1 MADEIMLNNYSDDS
15 QIKNYMRY
23 VLAPKVFHDIPL
35 TVLNTGLY
43 SLTTEYISQIT
54 EQLSFTSSFYFNE
67 SFITKAVLP
76 DSIYAEAAIFNIGYS
91 FATPASTNFLLELK
105 IEDIYKNALYNADTG
120 LYEFILDKNT
130 KFNLPEGFTYSL
142 DYDILIQYKDEE
154 SSRTSAAIP
163 AWNIQY
169 TNMDEPNVCA
179 TNKNVYITYRVTD
192 VWLCLLIQANEY
204 ERQTY
209 TVTNTMT
216 NGVPNED
223 KVIMCQDHI
232 AGFDVVYIDGKGNRK
247 PLPRNHILPIHD
259 KVPDADPYVHYIMD
273 NPRTIRFMWQLN
285 GVRYFIPEPNSSFE
299 ITIYTCH
306 GKSANAPSYQAQD
319 ERQPSVISASNKY
332 TNNANVTKAAFV
344 ISGCVGGTD
353 IGSVEPVR
361 RETIEAYNTANVL
374 STDHDIDEW
383 FKTFYFKNVLYPYF
397 FKRRDDPWCRTWSG
411 YLALTRNDNYIYK
424 TNTLHANISYEE
436 LYNNANNTV
445 TNNEIIIPPGW
456 IWVYT
461 DDTRYER
468 DMYTVV
474 PYTKADGKT
483 IESVNTLATIKSD
496 FIFANPFG
504 IRIQIE
510 PFAIGYFNPWINQFV
525 TGTKLVRNVTIDP
538 DDVRNDPSSVYHAS
552 HIISNI
558 VRTYK
563 DDHYLLSTH
572 ILPTIPDN
580 SAVGKS
586 ITFAKNLRINAI
598 PPQFTPDMWKYF
610 ANVQDPY
617 GESIPIT
624 ILTEDI
630 SRIEFDPEKT
640 YFCVQKKVQGPSTN
654 TLDNTST
661 TDHRLLPDDWALEKI
676 WIEDNTGSGSKIV
689 DLPITTNGSS
699 QLFGSNAIWGENGK
713 AEGVEATTDVNI
725 SIVPSLTTD
734 SLISFERVESQN
746 YYEMRLK
753 ESAVRGAITKI
764 VVSEATPTDLHK
776 YGENYLVKIGR
787 SYQSTAFINV
797 YYDTEGPGGTAIKN
811 QISYG
816 ITNAANI
823 YMPYACTAV
832 AGGYEFDMNNVG
844 PTGIILYADMKPSP
858 STGSYAYYRVKFSD
872 LDAKTPMFYIYSTQL
887 KMNENEM
894 RVIAH
899 TMING
904 SETGRIE
911 MQPVKRESDGSYL
924 YEASMYPLNELIDID
939 NRINIASIINGGGS
953 WRPASE
959 FSDVSLDATN
969 PQIKITVLMK
979 SAFKD
984 RPSEIVVGD
993 DFTGYRIVDEYM
1005 LDNLDLIQELK
1016 EMRSVVEFG
1025 DTTAPTA
1032 DQMKLY
1038 QDMMALSKENP
1049 KEPFNIYYMTE
1060 YAFDRKTGIKE
1071 FDPAE
1076 FQTFIGAASVNAE
1089 KLRALFERY
1098 DACMNDGVKYKFPRP
1113 EWFASI
1119 LTMLDNIAA
1128 ATKDFSDDEWTDIYM
1143 ILNSYPTNVNI
1154 TFGESTVNVH
1164 GGITIHLV
1172 PFVEYSLMEDDK
1184 FVDFV
1189 SSFTQV
1195 HKAIEP
1201 VIFKRLDGNHYLD
1214 CKLIG
1219 TYGKSRTYVCDTD
1232 REHFWPDLNL
1242 QMEFD
1247 VKLFNKSLATNT
1259 IDELRLMVKS
1269 YFNRITTV
1277 HSPNRDTNMDNNI
1290 YVSHLI
1296 QQMEAHDN
1304 VAWMKFKGWYTNQ
1317 KGKTNSNYKDANTQ
1331 AIELKWNQLED
1342 MDKYILLPDDPDNPL
1357 NYKYSRLENYTPEM
1371 FILEDNN
1378 IKINIV

>member
-15 QIKNYMRY
+15 QIKDYMRY

-35 TVLNTGLY
+35 TVLNTGMY

-91 FATPASTNFLLELK
+91 FATPASTNFLLELR
-105 IEDIYKNALYNADTG
+105 IQDIYDNSVYNADTG

-142 DYDILIQYKDEE
+142 DYDILIQYKDQE
-154 SSRTSAAIP
+154 SSKSTASIP
-163 AWNIQY
+163 AWNVQY
-169 TNMDEPNVCA
+169 TNRDEPNVCA
-179 TNKNVYITYRVTD
+179 TNKDIYITYRVTD

-204 ERQTY
+204 ERHVY
-209 TVTNTMT
+209 TVANTMT

-223 KVIMCQDHI
+223 KVISLQDHI
-232 AGFDVVYIDGKGNRK
+232 AGFDVVYIDGKGNRQ

-259 KVPDADPYVHYIMD
+259 KVPDGNPYVHYIMD

-306 GKSANAPSYQAQD
+306 GKSANAPSYKPQD
-319 ERQPSVISASNKY
+319 DKQPSVIAASNKY
-332 TNNANVTKAAFV
+332 SNNANVTKAAFV
-344 ISGCVGGTD
+344 ISGCLGGTD
-353 IGSVEPVR
+353 IGSVETVR

-383 FKTFYFKNVLYPYF
+383 FKTFYFKNILYPYF

-436 LYNNANNTV
+436 LYNNSNNTV
-445 TNNEIIIPPGW
+445 SSNEIIIPPGW
-456 IWVYT
+456 IWIYT
-461 DDTRYER
+461 DDQRYER
-468 DMYTVV
+468 NLYTVV

-483 IESVNTLATIKSD
+483 IEYVGTEASINAD

-504 IRIQIE
+504 IRIQKE
-510 PFAIGYFNPWINQFV
+510 PFAIGFFNPWINQYV
-525 TGTKLVRNVTIDP
+525 TGTKLVKNIAVDP
-538 DDVRNDPSSVYHAS
+538 DDVKNDPSAVYHAS

-572 ILPTIPDN
+572 ILPTIYEDN
-580 SAVGKS
+580 SNNSG
-586 ITFAKNLRINAI
+586 ITFARNLQINAI
-598 PPQFTPDMWKYF
+598 PPQFTPEMWHYF
-610 ANVQDPY
+610 AKVKDEY
-617 GESIPIT
+617 AESIPLT
-624 ILTEDI
+624 ILTEETE
-630 SRIEFDPEKT
+630 RIAFDPERT
-640 YFCVQKKVQGPSTN
+640 YFCVRKKYQGPG
-654 TLDNTST
+654 
-661 TDHRLLPDDWALEKI
+661 TDVTETDYRIKEDDWILEDL
-676 WIEDNTGSGSKIV
+676 WIEDNTGSDAKTINI
-689 DLPITTNGSS
+689 PITATGIKRY
-699 QLFGSNAIWGENGK
+699 GSNDVWGENGK
-713 AEGVEATTDVNI
+713 AQGVETSEDTNI
-725 SIVPSLTTD
+725 TIAPALTAD
-734 SLISFERVESQN
+734 SLITFERIESQN
-746 YYEMRLK
+746 YYELRLK
-753 ESAVRGAITKI
+753 ESVVRGSITKI
-764 VVSEATPTDLHK
+764 VVGEATDTDLQK
-776 YGENYLVKIGR
+776 YGESYLVKIGR
-787 SYQSTAFINV
+787 SYQITTYINIF
-797 YYDTEGPGGTAIKN
+797 YDVEGPDHTVQHQ

-816 ITNAANI
+816 ISNAANI
-823 YMPYACTAV
+823 YMPYPYTIKTEDDKTI
-832 AGGYEFDMNNVG
+832 YEFNMSNVG
-844 PTGIILYADMKPSP
+844 PTGIVLYADMKPSP
-858 STGSYAYYRVKFSD
+858 STGSYAYYRVKFAD
-872 LDAKTPMFYIYSTQL
+872 MDATTPMFYIHSENL
-887 KMNENEM
+887 KTKENVM

-899 TMING
+899 TMVNG
-904 SETGRIE
+904 SETGRVE
-911 MQPVKRESDGSYL
+911 MTPVQRESDGSYL
-924 YEASMYPLNELIDID
+924 YQTTMYPLTELIDID
-939 NRINIASIINGGGS
+939 NRINFASVYRGGGS
-953 WRPASE
+953 WTPAAETGS
-959 FSDVSLDATN
+959 VSLDATA

-979 SAFKD
+979 SAYED
-984 RPSEIVVGD
+984 RTSEIVPGD

-1016 EMRSVVEFG
+1016 EMRSVVEFS
-1025 DTTAPTA
+1025 DTTAPNA
-1032 DQMKLY
+1032 DQMQLY
-1038 QDMMALSKENP
+1038 HDMMDLDKENAKAP
-1049 KEPFNIYYMTE
+1049 LNLYFMTE
-1060 YAFDRKTGIKE
+1060 YAYKRMNETE
-1071 FDPAE
+1071 PYDPAR
-1076 FQTFIGAASVNAE
+1076 FNTFKNAASLNIYN
-1089 KLRALFERY
+1089 LGGLFDRY
-1098 DACMNDGVKYKFPRP
+1098 DACMNDGVKYTFPRP
-1113 EWFASI
+1113 EWFEDI
-1119 LTMLDNIAA
+1119 ITGLTNIAN
-1128 ATKDFSDDEWTDIYM
+1128 ATEDFDHLTWTEIYAM
-1143 ILNSYPTNVNI
+1143 LHAYPINVNK
-1154 TFGESTVNVH
+1154 TFDEHTVNVH
-1164 GGITIHLV
+1164 GGVTIHLV

-1219 TYGKSRTYVCDTD
+1219 TYGKSRTYVSDTD
-1232 REHFWPDLNL
+1232 RDRFWPDLNL

-1247 VKLFNKSLATNT
+1247 VRLFNKSLATNT

-1277 HSPNRDTNMDNNI
+1277 HTPDRDTSMDNNI

-1317 KGKTNSNYKDANTQ
+1317 KGKPNSNYKDANTQ
-1331 AIELKWNQLED
+1331 AIELKWNHLED
-1342 MDKYILLPDDPDNPL
+1342 MEKYVDPYYPEDD
-1357 NYKYSRLENYTPEM
+1357 YKYSRLENYTPEM

>member
-23 VLAPKVFHDIPL
+23 VLAPKVFHNIPL
-35 TVLNTGLY
+35 TVLNTGMY

-54 EQLSFTSSFYFNE
+54 EQLSFSSSFYFNE

-91 FATPASTNFLLELK
+91 FATPASTNFLLELR
-105 IEDIYKNALYNADTG
+105 IQDIYDNSVYNADTG

-142 DYDILIQYKDEE
+142 DYDILIQYKDQE
-154 SSRTSAAIP
+154 SSNAAASIP

-169 TNMDEPNVCA
+169 TNRDEPNVCA
-179 TNKNVYITYRVTD
+179 TNKGVYITYRVTE

-204 ERQTY
+204 ERQVH
-209 TVTNTMT
+209 TVMNTMT

-232 AGFDVVYIDGKGNRK
+232 AGFDVTYIDGKGNRK
-247 PLPRNHILPIHD
+247 PLPRNHILAIHD

-273 NPRTIRFMWQLN
+273 DPRTIRFMWQLN

-306 GKSANAPSYQAQD
+306 GKSANAPSYHPKD
-319 ERQPSVISASNKY
+319 DKQPSVIAASNKY
-332 TNNANVTKAAFV
+332 SNNANVTKAAFV

-353 IGSVEPVR
+353 IGSVETVR

-383 FKTFYFKNVLYPYF
+383 FKTFYFKNILYPYF

-424 TNTLHANISYEE
+424 TNTLHANLSYEE
-436 LYNNANNTV
+436 LYNNADNTV
-445 TNNEIIIPPGW
+445 TENEIIIPPGW
-456 IWVYT
+456 VWIYT
-461 DDTRYER
+461 DDKKFER

-483 IESVNTLATIKSD
+483 IESVSTVANVNEK
-496 FIFANPFG
+496 FVFANPFG
-504 IRIQIE
+504 IRIQKD
-510 PFAIGYFNPWINQFV
+510 PFAIGFFNPWINQYV
-525 TGTKLVRNVTIDP
+525 TATKLVRNIAVNP
-538 DDVRNDPSSVYHAS
+538 DDIANDPSYVRHAS

-563 DDHYLLSTH
+563 DDKYLLSTH
-572 ILPTIPDN
+572 ILPTIQEN
-580 SAVGKS
+580 SSIGQS
-586 ITFAKNLRINAI
+586 ITFAKNLQINAI

-610 ANVQDPY
+610 KHVRDEY
-617 GESIPIT
+617 SESIPVMIRDENEER
-624 ILTEDI
+624 LPY
-630 SRIEFDPEKT
+630 SPERT
-640 YFCVQKKVQGPSTN
+640 YFCVRKKNQGVNSAITN
-654 TLDNTST
+654 
-661 TDHRLLPDDWALEKI
+661 DDYRIQPNDWQIEDI
-676 WIEDNTGSGSKIV
+676 WIEDNTGSDSKV
-689 DLPITTNGSS
+689 VNLPITATGIRLYGSDEVWGVNG
-699 QLFGSNAIWGENGK
+699 I
-713 AEGVEATTDVNI
+713 AEGVETGTDVNI
-725 SIVPSLTTD
+725 SITPALTPT
-734 SLISFERVESQN
+734 SLITFERIASQN
-746 YYEMRLK
+746 YYELRLG
-753 ESAVRGAITKI
+753 ENVARGTISKI
-764 VVSEATPTDLHK
+764 SVSEVSDTDLQK
-776 YGENYLVKIGR
+776 YGESYLVKIGK
-787 SYQSTAFINV
+787 SYQSVIYINI
-797 YYDTEGPGGTAIKN
+797 YYYTENEQHEVIEN
-811 QISYG
+811 QVSYG
-816 ITNAANI
+816 IANAANVYI
-823 YMPYACTAV
+823 PYHYTEHV
-832 AGGYEFDMNNVG
+832 DDNNVITYEFDFNSVG
-844 PTGIILYADMKPSP
+844 ATGIVLYADMKPSP
-858 STGSYAYYRVKFSD
+858 STGSYAYYRVRFAD
-872 LDAKTPMFYIYSTQL
+872 LNKLTPMFYIHSENL
-887 KMNENEM
+887 KMKENEM
-894 RVIAH
+894 RIVAH
-899 TMING
+899 TLING
-904 SETGRIE
+904 TETGRVE
-911 MQPVKRESDGSYL
+911 MTPVQRESDGSYL
-924 YEASMYPLNELIDID
+924 FQTSMYPLNELIDID
-939 NRINIASIINGGGS
+939 SRINIASVYNGGGN
-953 WRPASE
+953 WIPTSE
-959 FSDVSLDATN
+959 GANVSLDATN

-979 SAFKD
+979 SSFKD
-984 RPSEIVVGD
+984 RPSEIQAGD
-993 DFTGYRIVDEYM
+993 EFTGYRIVDEYT
-1005 LDNLDLIQELK
+1005 LDDLDLIQELK

-1025 DTTAPTA
+1025 DTTAPNA

-1038 QDMMALSKENP
+1038 QDMMALDTENP
-1049 KEPFNIYYMTE
+1049 KEPFNLYYMTE
-1060 YAFDRKTGIKE
+1060 YAYARMRDTKPYQPDE
-1071 FDPAE
+1071 FA
-1076 FQTFIGAASVNAE
+1076 TFKNAASVNIY
-1089 KLRALFERY
+1089 ALGSLFARY
-1098 DACMNDGVKYKFPRP
+1098 DECMNDGVKYKFPRP
-1113 EWFASI
+1113 DWFESI
-1119 LTMLDNIAA
+1119 TNMLTNISAA
-1128 ATKDFSDDEWTDIYM
+1128 ETDFNHETWEEIYTVLQMYPLNVSRTFDEH
-1143 ILNSYPTNVNI
+1143 
-1154 TFGESTVNVH
+1154 TVNVH
-1164 GGITIHLV
+1164 GGVTIHLV
-1172 PFVEYSLMEDDK
+1172 PFVEYSLMNDDK

-1219 TYGKSRTYVCDTD
+1219 TYGKSRTYVSDTEPD
-1232 REHFWPDLNL
+1232 RFWPDLNI

-1259 IDELRLMVKS
+1259 IDELRLIVKS

-1304 VAWMKFKGWYTNQ
+1304 VAWMKFKGWYTDQ
-1317 KGKTNSNYKDANTQ
+1317 RGKLHSNFKDANTQ
-1331 AIELKWNQLED
+1331 SIELKWKQLED
-1342 MDKYILLPDDPDNPL
+1342 MEKYIANPEDPDDPE